1 MPNYTTYNIQMV
13 KGDTESFGFEVEGVD
28 SLDAAY
34 FSCKRNSQDTEY
46 LFQKGL
52 GYGITQDENN
62 CFTVRIVPANTQNL
76 EPGQYWYDLEIQK
89 NGDVFTIFRGVL
101 NILPQITRDV
111 LPRSDA
117 TWGFITGDI
126 NNQSDLQLELNTKA
140 DTSSLS
146 AVATSGSYTDLINT
160 PNLATVAT
168 SGSYNDLTSKPNLAS
183 VAVTGSYNS
192 LINKPSIPTK
202 TSELTNDSSFVVSSS
217 LASVATSGSY
227 TDLSNRPNLATV
239 ATSGSYTDLSNTPS
253 LATVATSGLIT
264 DLTGVLPLTN
274 GGTGATTAADARTNL
289 SIKCEVI
296 LENSEGGVSFYTPD
310 GALQDAIRVGV
321 LYKLVSTGTY
331 DDLAN
336 RVGFKYSV
344 FPVSETTTEFQ
355 VDAIAFSNQKTEAI
369 WFGHSMLRI
378 NKTGAYVTQ
387 YGVKK
392 IFLDTD
398 TAALK
403 IVNSTTAYLKFFRVD
418 KYTY

>member
-13 KGDTESFGFEVEGVD
+13 KGDTESFGFEIEGVD

-34 FSCKRNSQDTEY
+34 FSCKQNSQDTEY

-52 GYGITQDENN
+52 GYGIAQDENN
-62 CFTVRIVPANTQNL
+62 RFAVRIAPADTQNL
-76 EPGQYWYDLEIQK
+76 EPGQYWYDFEIQK

-101 NILPQITRDV
+101 NILPQITDDI
-111 LPRSDA
+111 LPRADA
-117 TWGFITGDI
+117 TWGYITGDI
-126 NNQSDLQLELNTKA
+126 NNQSDLQLELDAKA

-146 AVATSGSYTDLINT
+146 AVATSGSYEDLTNTPNLATVATSGSYTDLINT

-168 SGSYNDLTSKPNLAS
+168 SGSYTDLSNTPNLA
-183 VAVTGSYNS
+183 T
-192 LINKPSIPTK
+192 
-202 TSELTNDSSFVVSSS
+202 
-217 LASVATSGSY
+217 VATSGSY
-227 TDLSNRPNLATV
+227 TDLSNKPAIPTKTSDLTNDSNFVVSTSLATV

-264 DLTGVLPLTN
+264 DLTGVLPLIN

-289 SIKCEVI
+289 SVKSEV
-296 LENSEGGVSFYTPD
+296 LWENSEGATNFYTST
-310 GALQDAIRVGV
+310 GALQDATRIGI

-344 FPVSETTTEFQ
+344 FPVFENLTEFQ

-369 WFGHSMLRI
+369 WLGHCMLHI
-378 NKTGAYVTQ
+378 YKTFAYATQ
-387 YGVKK
+387 SGVKK
-392 IFLDTD
+392 IYLDTD

-403 IVNSTTAYLKFFRVD
+403 IINSTTASMKFFRVD

>member
-34 FSCKRNSQDTEY
+34 FSCKQNSQDTEY

-62 CFTVRIVPANTQNL
+62 YFTVRIAPADTQNL

-101 NILPQITRDV
+101 DILPQITRDV

-126 NNQSDLQLELNTKA
+126 NNQSDLQLELDAKA

-146 AVATSGSYTDLINT
+146 AVATSGSYTDLSNT

-168 SGSYNDLTSKPNLAS
+168 SGSYNDLTNKPNLAS
-183 VAVTGSYNS
+183 VAITGSYNS
-192 LINKPSIPTK
+192 LIDKPSIPNK
-202 TSELTNDSSFVVSSS
+202 TSDLTNDSNFVVS
-217 LASVATSGSY
+217 TS
-227 TDLSNRPNLATV
+227 LATV
-239 ATSGSYTDLSNTPS
+239 ATSGSYTDLTNKPN

-289 SIKCEVI
+289 SIKSEV
-296 LENSEGGVSFYTPD
+296 LWENSEGATGFSFSSTL
-310 GALQDAIRVGV
+310 LQDATRVGF

-344 FPVSETTTEFQ
+344 FPVFETLTEFQ
-355 VDAIAFSNQKTEAI
+355 IDAIAFSNQKTEAI
-369 WFGHSMLRI
+369 WFGHFMLSLGR
-378 NKTGAYVTQ
+378 NAAYPTQ
-387 YGVKK
+387 SGVKK
-392 IFLDTD
+392 IYLDTD

-403 IVNSTTAYLKFFRVD
+403 IINSTTASMKFFRVD

>member
-1 MPNYTTYNIQMV
+1 MV

-28 SLDAAY
+28 SLDAAF
-34 FSCKRNSQDTEY
+34 FSCKQNSQDTEY

-62 CFTVRIVPANTQNL
+62 YFTVRIAPADTQNL

-126 NNQSDLQLELNTKA
+126 NNQSDLQLELDTKA

-202 TSELTNDSSFVVSSS
+202 TSDLTNDSNFVVS
-217 LASVATSGSY
+217 T
-227 TDLSNRPNLATV
+227 NLATV

-289 SIKCEVI
+289 SIKSEVI
-296 LENSEGGVSFYTPD
+296 WENSEGAISFSIPS
-310 GALQDAIRVGV
+310 GSLQDAVRIGV
-321 LYKLVSTGTY
+321 LYKLVSTASETVY
-331 DDLAN
+331 TDQINVA
-336 RVGFKYSV
+336 GFKYDFFTVADTDRAFQLDFIAFTNNSSNPK
-344 FPVSETTTEFQ
+344 FWVSNNIIHVSKTFCYAEYAKTFKTTFDTRTSTTTVEKPPNANVRFN
-355 VDAIAFSNQKTEAI
+355 FY
-369 WFGHSMLRI
+369 RI
-378 NKTGAYVTQ
+378 
-387 YGVKK
+387 
-392 IFLDTD
+392 
-398 TAALK
+398 
-403 IVNSTTAYLKFFRVD
+403 D

>member
-1 MPNYTTYNIQMV
+1 MV

-28 SLDAAY
+28 SLDAAF
-34 FSCKRNSQDTEY
+34 FSCKQNSQDTEY

-62 CFTVRIVPANTQNL
+62 YFTVRIAPADTQNL

-101 NILPQITRDV
+101 DILPQITRDI

-117 TWGFITGDI
+117 MWGFITGDI
-126 NNQSDLQLELNTKA
+126 NNQSDLQLELDTKA

-146 AVATSGSYTDLINT
+146 AVATSGSYTDLSNT

-202 TSELTNDSSFVVSSS
+202 TSDLTNDSNFVVS
-217 LASVATSGSY
+217 T
-227 TDLSNRPNLATV
+227 NLATV

-344 FPVSETTTEFQ
+344 FPVSETTKEFQ

>member
-34 FSCKRNSQDTEY
+34 FSCKQNSQDTEY

-52 GYGITQDENN
+52 GYGIAQDENN
-62 CFTVRIVPANTQNL
+62 RFAVRIAPADTQNL
-76 EPGQYWYDLEIQK
+76 EPGQYWYDFEIQK

-101 NILPQITRDV
+101 DILPQITDDI
-111 LPRSDA
+111 LPRADA
-117 TWGFITGDI
+117 TWGYITGDI
-126 NNQSDLQLELNTKA
+126 NNQSDLQLELDAKA

-146 AVATSGSYTDLINT
+146 AVATSGSYE
-160 PNLATVAT
+160 
-168 SGSYNDLTSKPNLAS
+168 DLTN
-183 VAVTGSYNS
+183 T
-192 LINKPSIPTK
+192 
-202 TSELTNDSSFVVSSS
+202 
-217 LASVATSGSY
+217 
-227 TDLSNRPNLATV
+227 PNLATV
-239 ATSGSYTDLSNTPS
+239 ATSGSYTDLINTPN

-289 SIKCEVI
+289 SIKSEV
-296 LENSEGGVSFYTPD
+296 LWENSEGATMFFINGS
-310 GALQDAIRVGV
+310 LQDAVRIGI

-336 RVGFKYSV
+336 RVGFKYSF
-344 FPVSETTTEFQ
+344 FPVFETLTEFQ

-369 WFGHSMLRI
+369 WFGHCMLHI
-378 NKTGAYVTQ
+378 YKTAAYTTQ
-387 YGVKK
+387 FGVKK
-392 IFLDTD
+392 IYLDTD
-398 TAALK
+398 TATLK
-403 IVNSTTAYLKFFRVD
+403 IIKSTTASMKFFRVD